1 MNEYLDQ
8 AQQYSGLDIFL
19 SLGPDFNTAGI
30 NILKCCCDSHM
41 WLRSFGNVRPT
52 AMVMKHLCGRVSFSW
67 VAKMKSTVQGA
78 VLLFLSLK
86 KKKKRGRESW
96 PLILC
101 SDWRRSINGYQTETL
116 VIYTTPCRFHTKGW
130 GKQHAFFYKLNRI
143 WRDRKCMWFSTT
155 IFLFLKVYLSTILMG
170 FPGVSFYFIP
180 FITAEDLQ

>member
-8 AQQYSGLDIFL
+8 AQQYSGLDIFP
-19 SLGPDFNTAGI
+19 SLGPDINTAGI

-86 KKKKRGRESW
+86 KKKKRERILTFNSLLRLEEKHKWLPNRDLGYIYN
-96 PLILC
+96 PLQV
-101 SDWRRSINGYQTETL
+101 SY
-116 VIYTTPCRFHTKGW
+116 KG
-130 GKQHAFFYKLNRI
+130 L
-143 WRDRKCMWFSTT
+143 RKAAC
-155 IFLFLKVYLSTILMG
+155 LFL
-170 FPGVSFYFIP
+170 
-180 FITAEDLQ
+180 

>member
-1 MNEYLDQ
+1 MLLWLPYVTE
-8 AQQYSGLDIFL
+8 IFWKCETYCHGDEAPVWQGQFF
-19 SLGPDFNTAGI
+19 LGGKDEVN
-30 NILKCCCDSHM
+30 CS
-41 WLRSFGNVRPT
+41 RSCF
-52 AMVMKHLCGRVSFSW
+52 
-67 VAKMKSTVQGA
+67 TVL
-78 VLLFLSLK
+78 VF